1 MSLKRVASEN
11 LAFCEAGGYVAPSGR
26 AVDLRAA
33 VERAVSGTVLYA
45 PGELDLFTATKSVD
59 DTRVEVTGETTGE
72 AGRRLVVAEGVNDVV
87 ALNFASARNPGGGFL
102 RGAKSQ
108 EEDLARA
115 SALYPC
121 VVTQWAYY
129 AANREE
135 RSFAYTDHVIYS
147 PGVPFFRD
155 ERWALIEEPWRMS
168 VVTAPAPNAGEALRH
183 GEGERVVREALRRR
197 AGVVLKVMAAQGH
210 RTAVLGA
217 WGCGVFRNDPR
228 EVAEAFAG
236 WLRGEMAGVFERVV
250 FAVYERG
257 GAGPNREAFER
268 VFGEAGSRG
277 RVGRVGGD
285 VSDAVVVG

>member
-11 LAFCEAGGYVAPSGR
+11 LAFCEEGSYVAPSGR
-26 AVDLRAA
+26 TVDLRVA

-45 PGELDLFTATKSVD
+45 PGELDLFAPVASGVEA
-59 DTRVEVTGETTGE
+59 RVEVTGESTGE
-72 AGRRLVVAEGVNDVV
+72 AGRRLVVEEGVADVV
-87 ALNFASARNPGGGFL
+87 ALNFASARNPGGGFIT
-102 RGAKSQ
+102 GAKSQ

-121 VVTQWAYY
+121 LVTQWGYY
-129 AANREE
+129 EANREE

-147 PGVPFFRD
+147 PRVPFFRT
-155 ERWALIEEPWRMS
+155 ERWALVEEPWLMS
-168 VVTAPAPNAGEALRH
+168 VVTAPAPNAGEARRH

-197 AGVVLKVMAAQGH
+197 AGLVLKVMASQGH

-217 WGCGVFRNDPR
+217 WGCGVFRNDPA
-228 EVAEAFAG
+228 EVADAFAV

-257 GAGPNREAFER
+257 GGGPNREAFER
-268 VFGEAGSRG
+268 VFGEAG
-277 RVGRVGGD
+277 
-285 VSDAVVVG
+285 

>member
-11 LAFCEAGGYVAPSGR
+11 LAFCEAGSYVAPSGR
-26 AVDLRAA
+26 TVDLRVA

-45 PGELDLFTATKSVD
+45 PGELNVFTAPTGGAT
-59 DTRVEVTGETTGE
+59 TRVEVTDESTGE
-72 AGRRLVVAEGVNDVV
+72 AGYRLVVGEAVADVA
-87 ALNFASARNPGGGFL
+87 ALNFASARNPGGGFIK
-102 RGAKSQ
+102 GAKSQ

-121 VVTQWAYY
+121 LVTQWGYY
-129 AANREE
+129 EANREE

-147 PGVPFFRD
+147 PQVPFFRD
-155 ERWALIEEPWRMS
+155 ERWGLIEEPWLMS
-168 VVTAPAPNAGEALRH
+168 VVTAPAPNAGEARRH
-183 GEGERVVREALRRR
+183 GESERVVRDALRRR
-197 AGVVLKVMAAQGH
+197 AGLVLRVMASQGH

-228 EVAEAFAG
+228 EVAEAFAE

-257 GAGPNREAFER
+257 GEGPNRRAFDE
-268 VFGEAGSRG
+268 VFG
-277 RVGRVGGD
+277 GG
-285 VSDAVVVG
+285 